1 MTPTASA
8 AARTESS
15 TPASA
20 STTARSWA
28 PIVLPVA
35 VFALAAFAWLY
46 EGRGVTFF
54 IDEWQWIIG
63 RHSPNEASLL
73 QPFHNHL
80 MAVPIAIHQALYR
93 LVGIGSQVPYRVVL
107 LGVHLTC
114 SWLVFT
120 YVRRRIPW
128 QLALAAASVLAFYGY
143 TWTITL
149 WPISLGWAIATAA
162 AVGALLLLDRDAR
175 RADAG
180 AAALLVIGIA
190 STSVAVAFVV
200 GIAAEIVLKREW
212 RRIWVVVVPVAV
224 YGAWFLGYGSGTTE
238 PGSLGAVVRFIEK
251 LLAQTTGTLLGVQA
265 RGTWAHVTL
274 GVVGAALAVTWYTLG
289 RRTSPRVAGLVVALG
304 SYTVLLA
311 LARATSGVTTWYSY
325 PAAVL
330 LLLLVAELLA
340 GRLAASW
347 LTFAVIMVAVWAIAW
362 NLGEMRDAG
371 DFLRGISQREQAELA
386 VTDLVRDRV
395 DPSFKP
401 ENYFLRDV
409 TARAYFDVE
418 DRYGSPAFSIA
429 ELRRSPRAARR
440 AADGVLVRA
449 LKITPRIAGTPPV
462 AAGCENLLGSHSK
475 ARTKGGILFVQG
487 ATSVSIGMFD
497 DALQPLRSIG
507 SGLATRVDLP
517 VLPGAPQW
525 SLRFETTG
533 SVRLCT
539 LPGSARGGL

>member
-8 AARTESS
+8 AAPTESS

-330 LLLLVAELLA
+330 LLLLVGELLA

-347 LTFAVIMVAVWAIAW
+347 LTFAVIVVAVWAIAW

-371 DFLRGISQREQAELA
+371 DFLRGISQKGAG
-386 VTDLVRDRV
+386 
-395 DPSFKP
+395 
-401 ENYFLRDV
+401 
-409 TARAYFDVE
+409 RAG
-418 DRYGSPAFSIA
+418 RH
-429 ELRRSPRAARR
+429 RPRARPCRSLVQAGELLPPRR
-440 AADGVLVRA
+440 DCPRVLRC
-449 LKITPRIAGTPPV
+449 R
-462 AAGCENLLGSHSK
+462 
-475 ARTKGGILFVQG
+475 
-487 ATSVSIGMFD
+487 
-497 DALQPLRSIG
+497 
-507 SGLATRVDLP
+507 
-517 VLPGAPQW
+517 
-525 SLRFETTG
+525 G
-533 SVRLCT
+533 SVRVTGVLHRGAAPFT
-539 LPGSARGGL
+539 PRGPARGRRSARAGSEDHAAYRWDTASGGWVRELARLTLEGADEGRHPLRAGSDERVDRDVRRRGAASPFDR